1 MILNNQNNNSEIKDL
16 SSNQMRNLGK
26 YSENV
31 RKSVPL
37 VHCITNYVTVNDVA
51 NILLA
56 CGASP
61 IMSDEPKDAV
71 DIAAICDGLY
81 INIGTLNERSI
92 KAMFEAGK
100 IAKELG
106 KLILLDPVGA
116 GATTLRTE
124 TARRIVYEL
133 QPNIIRGNA
142 SEIKS
147 LALGFGTTKG
157 VDVDANDGIDNEN
170 LDESIKFIKEFS
182 KKTNAVIIVTG
193 KTDLVTDGE
202 KCYVIHNGH
211 KEMSKVTGT
220 GCMLSA
226 IITAY
231 AAANKDNIMDNI
243 VEAAAEAV
251 CSMGIAGEIAYSMQK
266 GTDGNIALRGKIID
280 CIYNINKAVFE
291 KGADYEIR

>member
-1 MILNNQNNNSEIKDL
+1 MILNNQKNNSEIKNL
-16 SSNQMRNLGK
+16 NTNLGK
-26 YSENV
+26 CSENV
-31 RKSVPL
+31 RKYVPL

-61 IMSDEPKDAV
+61 IMSDEPKDVV
-71 DIAAICDGLY
+71 DIAALSDALY

-100 IAKELG
+100 KAKEFG
-106 KLILLDPVGA
+106 KLVLLDPVGA
-116 GATTLRTE
+116 GATMLRTE
-124 TARRIVYEL
+124 TAKRIIDKL

-142 SEIKS
+142 SEIKA
-147 LALGFGTTKG
+147 LALGFGDTKG
-157 VDVDANDGIDNEN
+157 VDADVNDAIDDEN
-170 LDESIKFIKEFS
+170 LDESIKLIKEFS
-182 KKTNAVIIVTG
+182 QKTNAVIVVTG

-202 KCYVIHNGH
+202 KCYVIYNGH

-231 AAANKDNIMDNI
+231 AAANKDNI

-251 CSMGIAGEIAYSMQK
+251 CSMGIAGETAYSMQK
-266 GTDGNIALRGKIID
+266 DTDGNIAMRGRIID
-280 CIYNINKAVFE
+280 CIYNSSKTVFE

>member
-1 MILNNQNNNSEIKDL
+1 MTLNNQNNNSKIKEV
-16 SSNQMRNLGK
+16 SGKLGK

-31 RKSVPL
+31 RKNVPL
-37 VHCITNYVTVNDVA
+37 IYCITNYVTVNDVA
-51 NILLA
+51 NVLLA

-71 DIAAICDGLY
+71 DVAAISDALY

-92 KAMFEAGK
+92 KAMFEAGRK
-100 IAKELG
+100 AKELE

-124 TARRIVYEL
+124 TAKRIVYEL
-133 QPNIIRGNA
+133 RPNIIRGNA
-142 SEIKS
+142 SEIKV
-147 LALGFGTTKG
+147 LALGGGTTKG
-157 VDVDANDGIDNEN
+157 VDADENDGMDKEKLDDN
-170 LDESIKFIKEFS
+170 IKFIKEFS
-182 KKTNAVIIVTG
+182 KKTNAVIVVTG

-231 AAANKDNIMDNI
+231 AAANKDDIAG
-243 VEAAAEAV
+243 AAAEAV
-251 CSMGIAGEIAYSMQK
+251 CSMGIAGETAYSMQK
-266 GTDGNIALRGKIID
+266 DTDGNISLRGKIID
-280 CIYNINKAVFE
+280 CIYNMNKAVFE

>member
-1 MILNNQNNNSEIKDL
+1 MTLNNQNNNSKIKEI
-16 SSNQMRNLGK
+16 SGNLGK

-31 RKSVPL
+31 RKNVPL
-37 VHCITNYVTVNDVA
+37 IYCITNYVTVNDVA
-51 NILLA
+51 NVLLA

-71 DIAAICDGLY
+71 DVAAISDALY

-92 KAMFEAGK
+92 KAMFEAGRK
-100 IAKELG
+100 AKELE

-124 TARRIVYEL
+124 TAKRIVYEL
-133 QPNIIRGNA
+133 RPNIIRGNA
-142 SEIKS
+142 SEIKA
-147 LALGFGTTKG
+147 LALGVGTTKG
-157 VDVDANDGIDNEN
+157 VDADENDGIDKEK
-170 LDESIKFIKEFS
+170 LDENIKFIKEFS
-182 KKTNAVIIVTG
+182 KKTNAVIVVTG

-231 AAANKDNIMDNI
+231 AAANKDDIAG
-243 VEAAAEAV
+243 AAAEAV
-251 CSMGIAGEIAYSMQK
+251 CSMGIAGETAYSMQK
-266 GTDGNIALRGKIID
+266 DTDGNISLRGKIID
-280 CIYNINKAVFE
+280 CIYNMNKAVFE